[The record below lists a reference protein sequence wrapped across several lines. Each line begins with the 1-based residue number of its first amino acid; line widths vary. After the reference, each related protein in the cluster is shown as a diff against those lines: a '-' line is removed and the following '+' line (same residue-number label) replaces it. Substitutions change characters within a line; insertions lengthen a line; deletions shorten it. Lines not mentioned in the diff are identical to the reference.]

1 MLTTSVIIILR
12 EVLEISL
19 MVSIMLAVSRKLE
32 MSLHWFFFSVL
43 AGVTGSFGYAASVRI
58 VSNSMDGIGQEITDA
73 SIQILTYVLTA
84 IVVRILLSPSLF
96 NGERNK
102 LLMLTMSAC
111 VFTAITREGYE
122 IVIYVGGFISEP
134 STLLPVAIG
143 SIIGAGIGM
152 SIGAIFY
159 YALVSIGKYR
169 SVKIYSYALILVA
182 SGLLLQASLLLTQ
195 ADILPSQDY
204 LWDTSGLISE
214 YSITGQMLYA
224 LLGYEATPTPAQVAI
239 YIGGIIFLTVIGNY
253 TNSTNPTRGSQ

>member
-32 MSLHWFFFSVL
+32 LALHWFFFSVL
-43 AGVTGSFGYAASVRI
+43 AGIASSFAYAASVRVI
-58 VSNSMDGIGQEITDA
+58 SSSLDGIGQEITDA
-73 SIQILTYVLTA
+73 SLQILTYVLIA

-96 NGERNK
+96 NGERK
-102 LLMLTMSAC
+102 GLLVFTMSAC

-122 IVIYVGGFISEP
+122 IVIYVSGFIGEP
-134 STLLPVAIG
+134 NTLLPVAIG

-159 YALVSIGKYR
+159 YALTSIEKYR
-169 SVKIYSYALILVA
+169 SVKVYSYSLILVA
-182 SGLLLQASLLLTQ
+182 SGLLLQASMLLTQ
-195 ADILPSQDY
+195 ADILPSHGSV
-204 LWDTSGLISE
+204 WDTSGLISE

-224 LLGYEATPTPAQVAI
+224 LLGYEATPTLAQVAI
-239 YIGGIIFLTVIGNY
+239 YIGGIMLLMIIGTY
-253 TNSTNPTRGSQ
+253 THSTRGHQ